1 MIVTVFDTETSGLPT
16 RPSQFKRYAD
26 PFTETSRYDSAR
38 MVELAYVT
46 YLVSDEKGEAP
57 KLIDQRSTLVRPDDT
72 FTITNDDIHG
82 IPHEFAKKHGRP
94 LRDVLVDFVSAVER
108 SDVVVSHNIEFDQN
122 IVCAEMV
129 RANMIQ
135 TARTFMSPET
145 RFVCTMKLA
154 MEIFSLTRFPTLKH
168 LYEITHPSSPRWT
181 QAHRAMD
188 DALRAAD
195 CYLDLIKRV

>member
-46 YLVSDEKGEAP
+46 YLVSDEKGESP

-82 IPHEFAKKHGRP
+82 IPHAFAKKHGRP

-122 IVCAEMV
+122 IVGAEMV

-154 MEIFSLTRFPTLKH
+154 METFSLTRFPTLKH
-168 LYEITHPSSPRWT
+168 LYEITHPSSQRWT
-181 QAHRAMD
+181 QTHRAMD

>member
-16 RPSQFKRYAD
+16 RASRFKRYAD

-82 IPHEFAKKHGRP
+82 IPHAFAANHGRP